1 VSTTG
6 RGRSTRDQTIVDH
19 LPLVGFLVSRVL
31 ASATHLSR
39 DDLAQAGALALVK
52 AVDAYDEERG
62 VPFGA
67 YARERILGAIRD
79 EMRAADW
86 AKRST
91 RQTIKQTLA
100 VQEELQTALGRGP
113 TTAELASALGVDQA
127 TAAEQAALAH
137 RRVGPFDE
145 TFAGDEAS
153 TLPLPE
159 AELLVRE
166 RVDFVRAAVHALPE
180 RIRYVIEAIYFEDRT
195 VTELAA
201 ELGVTHSAVSQQRS
215 EGLRLMRL
223 GTSSYHDE
231 EQVPLAAPTTARA
244 RRYLDDLGASLGLP
258 TPDQTL
264 A

>member
-1 VSTTG
+1 MSSTE
-6 RGRSTRDQTIVDH
+6 RDRTIVEH

-31 ASATHLSR
+31 AGATHLSR
-39 DDLAQAGALALVK
+39 DDLAQAGSLALVK
-52 AVDAYDEERG
+52 AVDSYDESRG

-100 VQEELQTALGRGP
+100 VQTELESALGRRP
-113 TTAELASALGVDQA
+113 TTTELAGALGVDQA
-127 TAAEQAALAH
+127 TAAEHAALAH

-153 TLPLPE
+153 ALPLPE
-159 AELLVRE
+159 AEAIVRE
-166 RVDFVRAAVHALPE
+166 RVDFVRHAVRALPE
-180 RIRYVIEAIYFEDRT
+180 RIRYIIEAIYFDDRT

-223 GTSSYHDE
+223 GTSGYYDE
-231 EQVPLAAPTTARA
+231 EQLPLAAPAAATGRA
-244 RRYLDDLGASLGLP
+244 RRYLDDLGASLGVAP
-258 TPDQTL
+258 TGSPSV
-264 A
+264 

>member
-1 VSTTG
+1 VSTTE
-6 RGRSTRDQTIVDH
+6 RDRTIIKH
-19 LPLVGFLVSRVL
+19 LPLVGFLVSRVV
-31 ASATHLSR
+31 AGATHLSR

-52 AVDAYDEERG
+52 AVDAYDAARG

-100 VQEELQTALGRGP
+100 VQDELESALGRRP
-113 TTAELASALGVDQA
+113 TTTELASALGVDQA
-127 TAAEQAALAH
+127 TAAEHAALAH

-153 TLPLPE
+153 DLPLPE
-159 AELLVRE
+159 AELVVRE
-166 RVDFVRAAVHALPE
+166 RIEFVRHAVRVLPE
-180 RIRYVIEAIYFEDRT
+180 RMRYIIEQLYFGDRT
-195 VTELAA
+195 VTDLAA

-215 EGLRLMRL
+215 EALRLMRV
-223 GTSSYHDE
+223 GTSGYYDA
-231 EQVPLAAPTTARA
+231 EQLPLAAPATGRA
-244 RRYLDDLGASLGLP
+244 RRYLDDLGASLGIASDA
-258 TPDQTL
+258 TV